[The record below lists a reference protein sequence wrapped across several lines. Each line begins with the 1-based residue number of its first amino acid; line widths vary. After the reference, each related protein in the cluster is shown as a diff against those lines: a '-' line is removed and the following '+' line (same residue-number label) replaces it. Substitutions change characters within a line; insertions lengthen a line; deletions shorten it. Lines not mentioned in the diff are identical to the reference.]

1 MILVIVLVFSRHV
14 LTVSCLI
21 PKTDALDK
29 MVLSIKLSIY
39 VAKSSGM
46 SRLSI
51 FLNTLFAIAW
61 SVPCSAAGV
70 VVSMAIASK
79 NK

>member
-1 MILVIVLVFSRHV
+1 MILVVVLVFSQHI

-51 FLNTLFAIAW
+51 FLNTLFAIA
-61 SVPCSAAGV
+61 
-70 VVSMAIASK
+70 
-79 NK
+79 